1 MSETAVLLAKKAAM
15 REVMG
20 ETVPVLGGRGEAR
33 YEAGPADVIDV
44 GSRVVPRK
52 IYAAIEGGR
61 DEPDVAMII
70 EVRQGLP
77 VCTEVRPEIRV
88 KDLKSIPILDWTDE
102 IVGECS
108 WVRMPSGGIVQ
119 VSGKE
124 RRAQDR
130 RNVARARI
138 GRPRV
143 SPEHLERVARVYREH
158 ANDRPTRAVWRA
170 FGGSYRTAA
179 RNIERARAAGLLPP
193 TTPGTK
199 KA

>member
-1 MSETAVLLAKKAAM
+1 MGAM

-20 ETVPVLGGRGEAR
+20 ETVPILKGRGEAR
-33 YEAGPADVIDV
+33 YEAGPADFVDV

-77 VCTEVRPEIRV
+77 VCTEVRLVSRAEGPEIRA
-88 KDLKSIPILDWTDE
+88 KDLKSVPILDWTDE
-102 IVGECS
+102 IVAECS
-108 WVRMPSGGIVQ
+108 WVRMQSGGIVQ
-119 VSGKE
+119 VSGKGH
-124 RRAQDR
+124 RDVDR

-143 SPEHLERVARVYREH
+143 SPKHLERVARVYREH
-158 ANDRPTRAVWRA
+158 VDDRPTHAVWRA

-193 TTPGTK
+193 TAPGKK